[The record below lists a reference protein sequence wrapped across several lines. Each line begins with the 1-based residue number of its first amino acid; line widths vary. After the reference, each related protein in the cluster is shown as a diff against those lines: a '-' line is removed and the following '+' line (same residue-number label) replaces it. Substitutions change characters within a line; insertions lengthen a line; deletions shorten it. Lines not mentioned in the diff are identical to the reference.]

1 MAVIRK
7 ATKDDIPTVV
17 DFFVRMY
24 RLNSE
29 FDPLLESASDLE
41 QKVKEVVE
49 KCVEGQ
55 DSLIVVAEE
64 DGKIVGAAR
73 ITIVDR
79 MFYEPKKEALIREF
93 YVHPAKRREGIGQ
106 QIFQYLESELKK
118 IGISVIGAMFPARN
132 LIATSFY
139 KKLGFR
145 DIYYE
150 FIKRIE

>member
-1 MAVIRK
+1 MAIIRRMNK
-7 ATKDDIPTVV
+7 EDIPTVV

-41 QKVKEVVE
+41 QRVKEVVE
-49 KCVEGQ
+49 KSVESQ

-64 DGKIVGAAR
+64 DGRIVGAAR
-73 ITIVDR
+73 VTIIDR
-79 MFYEPKKEALIREF
+79 MFYEPKKEATVREF

-106 QIFQYLESELKK
+106 QIVQYLESELKK
-118 IGISVIGAMFPARN
+118 MGISVIGAWFPARN
-132 LIATSFY
+132 LIAASFY
-139 KKLGFR
+139 KKMGFR

-150 FIKRIE
+150 FIKKID